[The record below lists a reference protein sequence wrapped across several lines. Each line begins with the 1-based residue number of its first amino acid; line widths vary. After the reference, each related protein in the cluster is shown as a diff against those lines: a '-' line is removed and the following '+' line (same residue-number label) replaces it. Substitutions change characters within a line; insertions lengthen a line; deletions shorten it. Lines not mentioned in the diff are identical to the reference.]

1 MLRETCLIWN
11 HADID
16 ECSGGNHTCDR
27 DRATCTNTIGS
38 YKCACKDGYDGDG
51 EACIAPGKLSGD
63 YCLTAGKN
71 RSMPKKLHFYSMDT
85 FASKWTCARRK
96 LARFPVSD
104 PWVLNFVSICYAV
117 ISSLSYVFMP
127 QEVYSDL
134 RFLFL
139 PPPLRGQKSTSA
151 ALHCRRGNY
160 FRPYLSITRVCHRGA
175 A

>member
-1 MLRETCLIWN
+1 MTEIELPAQTLLDHTNVRVKMVMMEMEKHALRQV
-11 HADID
+11 
-16 ECSGGNHTCDR
+16 
-27 DRATCTNTIGS
+27 
-38 YKCACKDGYDGDG
+38 
-51 EACIAPGKLSGD
+51 SGD

-85 FASKWTCARRK
+85 FESKWTCARRK

-104 PWVLNFVSICYAV
+104 PWVLNFVSICHAV
-117 ISSLSYVFMP
+117 IGSLSYVFMP

-151 ALHCRRGNY
+151 ALLGRRGNY

>member
-1 MLRETCLIWN
+1 MLRETYLIWN

-27 DRATCTNTIGS
+27 DRATCTKTIGS

-51 EACIAPGKLSGD
+51 ETCIAPGKRRLLSHS
-63 YCLTAGKN
+63 GKKIDQFQ
-71 RSMPKKLHFYSMDT
+71 KKLHFYSMDT
-85 FASKWTCARRK
+85 FVSKWTCARRK

-104 PWVLNFVSICYAV
+104 PWVLNFVSKCYAV
-117 ISSLSYVFMP
+117 IRSLSYVFMP

-134 RFLFL
+134 RLLFL
-139 PPPLRGQKSTSA
+139 PPPLRGQKATSA
-151 ALHCRRGNY
+151 ALLCRRGNY
-160 FRPYLSITRVCHRGA
+160 FRPYLSIPRVCHRGA

>member
-1 MLRETCLIWN
+1 MEITPVTEIELPAQTLLDHTNVRAKMVMMEMEKHALRKV
-11 HADID
+11 
-16 ECSGGNHTCDR
+16 SR
-27 DRATCTNTIGS
+27 
-38 YKCACKDGYDGDG
+38 
-51 EACIAPGKLSGD
+51 D
-63 YCLTAGKN
+63 YCLTAGKKSIN
-71 RSMPKKLHFYSMDT
+71 AKKITLLFHGYICVEMDLR
-85 FASKWTCARRK
+85 AGGK

-104 PWVLNFVSICYAV
+104 PWVLNFVSICHAV
-117 ISSLSYVFMP
+117 IGSLSYVFMP

-151 ALHCRRGNY
+151 ALLGRRGNY

>member
-1 MLRETCLIWN
+1 MTEIELPAQTLLDHTNVRVKMVMMEMEKHALRQV
-11 HADID
+11 
-16 ECSGGNHTCDR
+16 
-27 DRATCTNTIGS
+27 
-38 YKCACKDGYDGDG
+38 
-51 EACIAPGKLSGD
+51 SGD

-104 PWVLNFVSICYAV
+104 PWVLNFVSICHAV
-117 ISSLSYVFMP
+117 IGSLSYVFMP

-151 ALHCRRGNY
+151 ALLGRRGNY

>member
-1 MLRETCLIWN
+1 MTEIELPAQTLLDHTNVRAKMVMMEMEKHALRQV
-11 HADID
+11 
-16 ECSGGNHTCDR
+16 
-27 DRATCTNTIGS
+27 
-38 YKCACKDGYDGDG
+38 
-51 EACIAPGKLSGD
+51 SGD

-104 PWVLNFVSICYAV
+104 PWVLNFVSICHAV
-117 ISSLSYVFMP
+117 IGSLSYVFMP

-151 ALHCRRGNY
+151 ALLGRRGNY